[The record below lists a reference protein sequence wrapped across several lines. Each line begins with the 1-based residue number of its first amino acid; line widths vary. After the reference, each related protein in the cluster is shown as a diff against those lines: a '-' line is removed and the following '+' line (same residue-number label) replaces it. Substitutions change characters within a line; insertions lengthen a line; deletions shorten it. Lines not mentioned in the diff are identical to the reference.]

1 MHTFCNVVQSSTTE
15 EHQLRTGSNWL
26 AKRRLAKATL
36 YGSERLR
43 YKMIP
48 PVQLEMNVSLEVS
61 WTQLTPNPLTINL
74 VTEQELKY
82 YGLFEDRRN
91 IEISDKD

>member
-1 MHTFCNVVQSSTTE
+1 
-15 EHQLRTGSNWL
+15 
-26 AKRRLAKATL
+26 
-36 YGSERLR
+36 
-43 YKMIP
+43 MIP